1 MMSLVRLLG
10 FTTLGC
16 GCVTGRYREVATNRE
31 IVYVEEKGPGCL
43 HQTHRRNHTLAP
55 ARHGAMVPMPTAKA
69 SCSAS

>member
-31 IVYVEEKGPGCL
+31 VVYVEEKGPGCL
-43 HQTHRRNHTLAP
+43 HQAHRRNHTLAP
-55 ARHGAMVPMPTAKA
+55 ARFGAMVPMPASKA
-69 SCSAS
+69 S

>member
-31 IVYVEEKGPGCL
+31 LVYVEEKGPACE
-43 HQTHRRNHTLAP
+43 HTAHRRNHTMAAVRRPLSVLS
-55 ARHGAMVPMPTAKA
+55 ARA
-69 SCSAS
+69 S